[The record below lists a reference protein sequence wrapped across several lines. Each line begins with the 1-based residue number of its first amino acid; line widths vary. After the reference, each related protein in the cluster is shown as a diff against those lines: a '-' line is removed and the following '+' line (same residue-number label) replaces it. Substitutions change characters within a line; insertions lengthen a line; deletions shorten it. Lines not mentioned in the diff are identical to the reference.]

1 MRFLHLD
8 LGYLNLLCGN
18 ECLSNFQGELLDLL
32 NRYLEEELGSDDGKM
47 LSAVGWQ
54 ESVSKSV
61 AATDDSMANTECNG
75 R

>member
-1 MRFLHLD
+1 M
-8 LGYLNLLCGN
+8 
-18 ECLSNFQGELLDLL
+18 SNFQGELLDLL